1 MSTVPLMS
9 WLPWME
15 EALRL
20 HFMGKPRPV
29 VARLVGKDESAL
41 QQVMKT
47 EEWAERSVS
56 WQAKVEALWQ
66 ARMQDLWNLSPKAI
80 ETAKRVLE
88 DYNRFDKHQER
99 QTRKGYQKARQDA
112 KAMAESLLAMV
123 GLKSPE
129 KMEVKSE
136 THHTETRE
144 TKLTY
149 EQRLHLIKEQR
160 AAGLPVDQDLLDLP
174 LKEHDG

>member
-1 MSTVPLMS
+1 MSGVPVIS

-20 HFMGKPRPV
+20 HFMGKSRAV
-29 VARLVGKDESAL
+29 VARTLGRDESAL
-41 QQVMKT
+41 KQVMAT
-47 EEWAERSVS
+47 PEWAERSVS
-56 WQAKVEALWQ
+56 WQEKVEALWK
-66 ARMQDLWNLSPKAI
+66 ARMQELWELSPKAI

-88 DYNRFDKHQER
+88 DYNKFDKHQER
-99 QTRKGYQKARQDA
+99 QTKKGYQKARQDA
-112 KAMAESLLAMV
+112 KAMAETLLNMV

-129 KMEVKSE
+129 KVEVTSE

-160 AAGLPVDQDLLDLP
+160 AAGQPVDKDLLDLP
-174 LKEHDG
+174 LQEHDG